1 MIVAITLIRKTFLEL
16 ILGVLS
22 LGTKLALPLLL
33 QKKERILKSLLF
45 MMLSICFLWKLLVS
59 SCFVYRLNEDTIFES
74 LILKS

>member
-45 MMLSICFLWKLLVS
+45 MMLSTHFLWKLLVS
-59 SCFVYRLNEDTIFES
+59 SCFGYRLNEDTIFES